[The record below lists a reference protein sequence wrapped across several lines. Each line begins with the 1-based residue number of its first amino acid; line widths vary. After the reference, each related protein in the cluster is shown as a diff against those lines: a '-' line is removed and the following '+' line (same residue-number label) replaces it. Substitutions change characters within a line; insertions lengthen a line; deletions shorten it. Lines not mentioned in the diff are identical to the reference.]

1 MMQEAIANI
10 FGVYQPIDGCADWSY
25 IGGVLVFCIMLF
37 MALYALCGVF
47 KRK

>member
-1 MMQEAIANI
+1 MMQEAIVNI

-37 MALYALCGVF
+37 MSLYALCGVF

>member
-1 MMQEAIANI
+1 MMQDAIVNI
-10 FGVYQPIDGCADWSY
+10 FGVYQPIGGCADWSY